1 MLMLKVNTLSK
12 YENYERILELRP
24 GEFAVYENMKNR
36 TWLTDPTD
44 SGKEED
50 VGQVHVSVYCKNNPL
65 PASGR
70 RGPPPAQRSTRR
82 RLPNLGLH

>member
-1 MLMLKVNTLSK
+1 MLKVNALSK

-36 TWLTDPTD
+36 IWLTDPTD

-50 VGQVHVSVYCKNNPL
+50 VGQVHVSVYCKNNPSI
-65 PASGR
+65 PQKPKGNSKIHKF
-70 RGPPPAQRSTRR
+70 S
-82 RLPNLGLH
+82 